1 MAVTINLPQTVED
14 SVRQSLTNLDER
26 ACPSLVASSGPAA
39 CFAWEEFI
47 DGAISNENT
56 RKAYRRAVVRF
67 LAWCDAQHLALA
79 TITPGYVGRYFT
91 GLPLAPA
98 SKKLALASVRHF
110 FDKCVTRHVVLLN
123 PALSV
128 RTDRHQVLEGK
139 TPEITADQARQLLA
153 SMDVTHVV
161 GLRDR
166 AIIATLIYTA
176 ARVGAVAKLRLQD
189 FGHDGTQYTFRFR
202 EKGGKER
209 EIPVRH
215 DLEQFILAYL
225 HASGIADGE
234 PTTPLF
240 RSTVRKTKRLT
251 ASAMSASDMCR
262 MVKRRLADASLPKRL
277 SPHSFRVAT
286 ITNLLDQGVPLDEV
300 QYLAGHSDPRTT
312 RLYDRRPKR
321 VTRNIVERIS
331 I

>member
-1 MAVTINLPQTVED
+1 MTDSSLP
-14 SVRQSLTNLDER
+14 VRHHRPATE
-26 ACPSLVASSGPAA
+26 CPSLVASSGPAA
-39 CFAWEEFI
+39 RFAWEEFI
-47 DGAISNENT
+47 DAAISNDNT
-56 RKAYRRAVVRF
+56 RKAYRRAVCRF
-67 LAWCDAQHLALA
+67 LEWCAGQQLELGSV
-79 TITPGYVGRYFT
+79 TPGHVGRYFT
-91 GLPLAPA
+91 HLPLAPA
-98 SKKLALASVRHF
+98 SKKLALAAVRHF
-110 FDKCVTRHVVLLN
+110 FDQCVTRHAVILN

-139 TPEITADQARQLLA
+139 TPEITADQARHLLA
-153 SMDVTHVV
+153 SIDTTHVV
-161 GLRDR
+161 GLRHR

-176 ARVGAVAKLRLQD
+176 TRVGAVARLRIKD
-189 FGHDGTQYTFRFR
+189 FGHDGTQYAFRFR

-215 DLEQFILAYL
+215 DLEQFVLAYL
-225 HASGIADGE
+225 NAAGIAGDD
-234 PTTPLF
+234 PAAPLF
-240 RSTVRKTKRLT
+240 RSTVRKTKKLT
-251 ASAMSASDMCR
+251 ASAMTASDMCR
-262 MVKRRLADASLPKRL
+262 MVKRRLADAGLPKRL